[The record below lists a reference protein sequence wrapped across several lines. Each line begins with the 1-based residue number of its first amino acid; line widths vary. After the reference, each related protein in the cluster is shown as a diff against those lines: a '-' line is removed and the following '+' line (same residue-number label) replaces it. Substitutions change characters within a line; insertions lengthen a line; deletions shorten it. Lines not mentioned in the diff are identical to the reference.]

1 MPPKKIIA
9 IMSLKGG
16 VAKTTSAVNIAA
28 CLAESG
34 NKTLLVD
41 LDPHTGASLHLGYDL
56 SAFDLTISDL
66 LTDPDLDMDEVV
78 VKTGKEN
85 LFLIP
90 SNESLANV
98 ESELESDMGRE
109 NLLLECLEGRIGAY
123 DYTIIDSPPIGSFL
137 LYSVLKASTFVMVPF
152 KTTSM
157 SVAAT
162 RELAGLIQ
170 KSQRRIN
177 PDIRLLGYFGT
188 MGDMRTL
195 ESRSSMD
202 EMRQYFKE
210 QVFQTVIPATT
221 ILAQAARKGTTALD
235 HARNSKGAIAYK
247 DLVDEMRL
255 RMKKH
260 NSGYRR
266 P

>member
-1 MPPKKIIA
+1 MPKSKIIA

-66 LTDPDLDMDEVV
+66 LTDPDLDMDDVV

-98 ESELESDMGRE
+98 ENELESNIGRE
-109 NLLLECLEGRIGAY
+109 NLLLECLERRIGGY
-123 DYTIIDSPPIGSFL
+123 DYAVIDSPPIGSFL

-152 KTTSM
+152 RTNSM
-157 SVAAT
+157 SVVAT
-162 RELAGLIQ
+162 RELAELIH
-170 KSQRRIN
+170 KVRRRIN
-177 PDIRLLGYFGT
+177 PDIKLLGYFGT

-210 QVFQTVIPATT
+210 QVFETVIPSTT
-221 ILAQAARKGTTALD
+221 ILAQAARKGTTAFD
-235 HARNSKGAIAYK
+235 HARNSKGTLAYK
-247 DLVDEMRL
+247 ALVDELLL
-255 RMKKH
+255 RMKKEG
-260 NSGYRR
+260 S
-266 P
+266 